1 MAEEEVRVR
10 LGALAPLSFGNERV
24 TLVFTPS
31 RLIVARLAK
40 VSSRMFLGSVGRR
53 LVDAIKGGRQ
63 TKKRRVA
70 ESSDPLQ
77 LLAADPEN
85 FAILYRDIVS
95 MQLETV
101 GSMSGS
107 ELRVVTAQEKLV
119 FDLVAPRPPEGFEDE
134 MNRVLGER
142 FSVQATPYP
151 SERRLKEFERRR

>member
-40 VSSRMFLGSVGRR
+40 ESSRMFLGSVGRR
-53 LVDAIKGGRQ
+53 LVDALKGGRQ

-107 ELRVVTAQEKLV
+107 ELRVVTAQEK
-119 FDLVAPRPPEGFEDE
+119 
-134 MNRVLGER
+134 
-142 FSVQATPYP
+142 
-151 SERRLKEFERRR
+151 